1 MKKALQDYN
10 KKRNFK
16 ITSEPEGKAGKSK
29 GRKLA
34 FCVQKHDATRLHYD
48 FRLELDGVLKS
59 WAVTKGPSFNPQDK
73 RLAVHVEDHPYD
85 YRTFEGVIPEGGYG
99 GGPVMLWDEGTW
111 EPVND
116 PHDGMKKGHLTFI
129 LHGHRM
135 NGEWALIRMKGRPGE
150 KRDNWLLVKAH
161 KDEFV
166 QTEEQ
171 STVYLNENNTSVKTG
186 RTMEEI
192 KNGKVKAKEKTKT
205 GIKKK
210 SEKSVKTSRPSK
222 KNTKDLDRLGKAY
235 PEVQLA
241 TLVDHPPMGKDW
253 WHEIKYDGYRILALI
268 DQGNVRIRTRGG
280 LDWTEKFQ
288 GIADELAKMNV
299 KSAVL
304 DGEAVVLDEKSAS
317 NFSKLKEALSEN
329 NQPDIHAF
337 FFDLLHLNGKDY
349 HDKPL
354 SERKPV
360 LDALLNKQSKLTHLH
375 LSEHLDDSENLLP
388 MVCKLGAEG
397 VISKRIDAPYKFKR
411 SKDWLKSKCG
421 QEQEFVIG
429 GFMPS
434 SENPKAIGSLHLG
447 FYKGGKLA
455 YAGKVGTGFTRKLA
469 KELYDALKPLQRKT
483 MPFTDNMPKGER
495 NAVWVE
501 PRRVGQVSFWEWT
514 PDRHIRHASFKGLRE
529 DKTPKQVTREVAEK
543 ISAPSKPSSRKKEDS
558 LVLDN
563 ITITHPNR
571 VMFPDAKVTKG
582 DVARYYHEAMEYV
595 LPFLEKRPISVI
607 RFPGDING
615 EAFFQRNPM
624 KGVST
629 DVQPVTFDYK
639 DVKRTYFYID
649 TPEGLMSL
657 VQMGAIEFHPWGVH
671 VKDVHHPDHLIF
683 DLDPAPDVPFAVVKL
698 AALDMRQ
705 RLKNMKL
712 ESFVRTTG
720 GKGLHVTVPIK
731 PNIPWHDAK
740 EWTRAFCEQ
749 MVEDTPDAYVAT
761 MTKAKRGGK
770 IFLDFFRNDY
780 TATAVSPF
788 VIRGRKGAPVAMP
801 VEWKELE
808 SIKSASQFTI
818 KNARDRM
825 NAKTRKLIA
834 AQLNCIQKL
843 PL

>member
-1 MKKALQDYN
+1 MAVKLKDYN

-16 ITSEPEGKAGKSK
+16 ITSEPQGKIGKNK
-29 GRKLA
+29 GKKLV

-85 YRTFEGVIPEGGYG
+85 YRTFEGVIPEGQYG

-116 PHDGMKKGHLTFI
+116 PHEGMKKGHLTFM
-129 LHGHRM
+129 LYGHRM

-150 KRDNWLLVKAH
+150 KRDNWLLVKAD

-171 STVYLNENNTSVKTG
+171 STLYLDENNTSVKTG

-192 KNGKVKAKEKTKT
+192 NGGKAKQRGKAKKVPPKPSAATK
-205 GIKKK
+205 
-210 SEKSVKTSRPSK
+210 EKSVISRKS
-222 KNTKDLDRLGKAY
+222 LDALGKSY

-241 TLVDHPPMGKDW
+241 TLVEHPPMGKDW

-268 DQGNVRIRTRGG
+268 DNGNVRIRTRGG

-288 GIADELAKMNV
+288 GIADELAQLKI

-304 DGEAVVLDEKSAS
+304 DGEAVVLDEKGAS

-329 NQPDIHAF
+329 NQADIHAF
-337 FFDLLHLNGKDY
+337 FFDLLHLDGKDY
-349 HDKPL
+349 HTKPL

-360 LDALLNKQSKLTHLH
+360 LDKLLNKQAKLTHLH
-375 LSEHLDDSENLLP
+375 ISEHLDDSENLLP

-397 VISKRIDAPYKFKR
+397 IVSKRVDASYKFKR

-434 SENPKAIGSLHLG
+434 SEDSKAIGSLHLG
-447 FYKGGKLA
+447 FYRNGKLS
-455 YAGKVGTGFTRKLA
+455 YAGKVGTGYTRKLA
-469 KELYDALKPLQRKT
+469 KELYNLLKPLQRKT

-501 PRRVGQVSFWEWT
+501 PEQIGQVAFWEWT

-529 DKTPKQVTREVAEK
+529 DKTPKQVTREKAKKTPHKKSKK
-543 ISAPSKPSSRKKEDS
+543 IRAADNKQGE
-558 LVLDN
+558 LTLDN
-563 ITITHPNR
+563 VTISHPGR
-571 VMFPDAKVTKG
+571 IMFPDVKITKG
-582 DVARYYHEAMEYV
+582 QVAQYYHDAMDYV
-595 LPFLEKRPISVI
+595 LPFLEKRPVSVI

-624 KGVST
+624 KGVSA

-657 VQMGAIEFHPWGVH
+657 VQMGTIEFHPWGVH
-671 VKDVHHPDHLIF
+671 VKDVHHPDQIIF
-683 DLDPAPDVPFAVVKL
+683 DLDPAPDVPFDAVKL

-705 RLKNMKL
+705 RLKKMKL

-731 PNIPWHDAK
+731 PNVPWADAK
-740 EWTRAFCEQ
+740 EWAREFCER
-749 MVEDTPDAYVAT
+749 MVEDVPDAYVAT

-788 VIRGRKGAPVAMP
+788 VIRGRKGAPMAMP
-801 VEWKELE
+801 VEWKELDNL
-808 SIKSASQFTI
+808 KSASQFTI
-818 KNARDRM
+818 KNARERM
-825 NAKTRKLIA
+825 NARTRKLIE
-834 AQLNCIQKL
+834 AQLNCNQKL
-843 PL
+843 PV